1 MNAQEA
7 ILKIKALFEDNVAP
21 VEVEAEVAPMVEET
35 KVEMAEY
42 SLMDGTKVEISAL
55 EIGGSVT
62 LADGTTAPMGEHEL
76 MDGTQITLDENGI
89 IIAIESKVEE
99 VVPEAET
106 EVEASKEEDKKMAEM
121 AEQFEAKFAELVEA
135 KEAALR
141 DAKVEAKKTFVDL
154 GFKERQLAATEMSAR
169 AQMKSAERPRGS
181 ERKPTSFKDIIEI
194 AKSLTPSG
202 KVWESMTDQERQNLI
217 ARAQIQDSF
226 NTSGM
231 DLSTILNPAYQKAIQ
246 EAINRNL
253 SGK

>member
-76 MDGTQITLDENGI
+76 MDGTEITLDENGI

-99 VVPEAET
+99 VLPEVDT

-135 KEAALR
+135 KEAAEQ
-141 DAKVEAKKTFVDL
+141 KVLDLENKVKEGFAQVADLIMALSNVPTADPIQKPSGFSEFV
-154 GFKERQLAATEMSAR
+154 SN
-169 AQMKSAERPRGS
+169 
-181 ERKPTSFKDIIEI
+181 KDIKE
-194 AKSLTPSG
+194 
-202 KVWESMTDQERQNLI
+202 ER
-217 ARAQIQDSF
+217 
-226 NTSGM
+226 
-231 DLSTILNPAYQKAIQ
+231 LSKYRQALLN
-246 EAINRNL
+246 N
-253 SGK
+253 

>member
-62 LADGTTAPMGEHEL
+62 LADGSVAPMGEHEL

-99 VVPEAET
+99 VLPEVDT
-106 EVEASKEEDKKMAEM
+106 EVEASKAEDKKMAEM

-135 KEAALR
+135 KEAAELR
-141 DAKVEAKKTFVDL
+141 VLELENKVKQGFAQVAELIEALSNTPSADPIQKPNGFSEFV
-154 GFKERQLAATEMSAR
+154 SN
-169 AQMKSAERPRGS
+169 
-181 ERKPTSFKDIIEI
+181 KDIKE
-194 AKSLTPSG
+194 
-202 KVWESMTDQERQNLI
+202 ER
-217 ARAQIQDSF
+217 
-226 NTSGM
+226 
-231 DLSTILNPAYQKAIQ
+231 LSKYRQALLN
-246 EAINRNL
+246 N
-253 SGK
+253 

>member
-62 LADGTTAPMGEHEL
+62 LADGSVAPMGEHEL

-99 VVPEAET
+99 VLPEVDT

-121 AEQFEAKFAELVEA
+121 AEQFEAKFAELVQA
-135 KEAALR
+135 KEAAELR
-141 DAKVEAKKTFVDL
+141 VLELENKVKQGFAQVAEIIEALSNTPSADPIQKPNGFSEFV
-154 GFKERQLAATEMSAR
+154 SN
-169 AQMKSAERPRGS
+169 
-181 ERKPTSFKDIIEI
+181 KDIKE
-194 AKSLTPSG
+194 
-202 KVWESMTDQERQNLI
+202 ER
-217 ARAQIQDSF
+217 
-226 NTSGM
+226 
-231 DLSTILNPAYQKAIQ
+231 LSKYRQALLN
-246 EAINRNL
+246 N
-253 SGK
+253 